1 MEGKLRCS
9 ANYVPLSPLSF
20 IVRSAEVYSDRTSVV
35 YESIKFT
42 WRQTRDRCLRLA
54 SALSHLGVSRGDV
67 VAVLAPNVPAM
78 YELNFGVPM
87 AGAVICTLNAHHDAA
102 MVSVL
107 LKHSEAKL
115 IFVDHQF
122 LTIAEDAINLLSQ
135 SNSKSPLLIPI
146 PEPSEDSS
154 HSPGLNYESLIKT
167 GDPCFDIKWPID
179 ECDPIA
185 LNYTS
190 GTTSRPKGVV
200 YTHRGA
206 YLNCISSILFSEIRT
221 LPVYLWTVPI
231 FHSNGWCLTWG
242 IAAQGGLN
250 VCLRDFTAK
259 TIFEKITR
267 YGVTHMTGAPTVLN
281 MMANCPLADRQPLAA
296 GQMVCVMTGGATPQ
310 PPVLEKMEEM
320 GFKVVHVYGLTE
332 TYGPATVCEW
342 KPEWD
347 ELSVDQQAKMMGRQG
362 IRHIG
367 TEAVDVKD
375 PETMKSVPADGKTM
389 GEVMF
394 RGNTV
399 MNGYF
404 KDLKA
409 TEEVFAGGWMR
420 TGDLGVRHADG
431 YIQVKDRLKDIIISG
446 LENIS
451 TIEVESVVYRHP
463 AVLEAAV
470 VGRPDEYW
478 GETPCAF
485 VQLKDGA
492 SADAEEIIGF
502 CRARLPD
509 FMVPKSVVFGEL
521 PKTSTGKMQKF
532 VLRERAKAMGS
543 LFMNGGG
550 KMLEI

>member
-1 MEGKLRCS
+1 
-9 ANYVPLSPLSF
+9 
-20 IVRSAEVYSDRTSVV
+20 
-35 YESIKFT
+35 
-42 WRQTRDRCLRLA
+42 
-54 SALSHLGVSRGDV
+54 
-67 VAVLAPNVPAM
+67 
-78 YELNFGVPM
+78 
-87 AGAVICTLNAHHDAA
+87 
-102 MVSVL
+102 
-107 LKHSEAKL
+107 
-115 IFVDHQF
+115 
-122 LTIAEDAINLLSQ
+122 
-135 SNSKSPLLIPI
+135 
-146 PEPSEDSS
+146 
-154 HSPGLNYESLIKT
+154 
-167 GDPCFDIKWPID
+167 
-179 ECDPIA
+179 
-185 LNYTS
+185 
-190 GTTSRPKGVV
+190 
-200 YTHRGA
+200 
-206 YLNCISSILFSEIRT
+206 
-221 LPVYLWTVPI
+221 
-231 FHSNGWCLTWG
+231 
-242 IAAQGGLN
+242 
-250 VCLRDFTAK
+250 
-259 TIFEKITR
+259 
-267 YGVTHMTGAPTVLN
+267 
-281 MMANCPLADRQPLAA
+281 MMANCPPADRQPLAA
-296 GQMVCVMTGGATPQ
+296 GQKVCVMTGGATPQ

-367 TEAVDVKD
+367 MEAVDVKD

-404 KDLKA
+404 KDFKA

-451 TIEVESVVYRHP
+451 TIEVESVVYSHP

-485 VQLKDGA
+485 VKLKDGA